1 MNLEPYQFFALAKDI
16 DDLINVYQS
25 VNDKQTVNAV
35 QALTTEKI
43 NTILPE
49 NTTQKAALVEF
60 ILNPHLTKAAAERYL
75 NDLKEQVT
83 PFVVPSSKQVEKI
96 FRKTKK
102 LHLPNFDAM
111 DLKEHTYVG
120 WNDAGQQQKFMLYYD
135 ESGLQGLKGNF
146 SSNILKNVCSICH
159 KTSEVALFLA
169 TTKKGGDGT
178 YTKRG
183 NYICVDSDKCNH
195 QLYDKKQ
202 LLEFVA
208 KVN

>member
-49 NTTQKAALVEF
+49 DSAEKAALVQF

-75 NDLKEQVT
+75 NELKEQVT
-83 PFVVPSSKQVEKI
+83 PFVAPSAKQVEKV

-102 LHLPNFDAM
+102 LRLPNFDAM
-111 DLKEHTYVG
+111 DLKEHTYIG
-120 WNDAGQQQKFMLYYD
+120 WNDPGQQQKFMLYY
-135 ESGLQGLKGNF
+135 ENGALKGLKGNF

-195 QLYDKKQ
+195 QLYDKQQ
-202 LLEFVA
+202 LLDFA
-208 KVN
+208 NKVK

>member
-49 NTTQKAALVEF
+49 DSAKKAALVQF
-60 ILNPHLTKAAAERYL
+60 ILNPHLTKAAAERCL
-75 NDLKEQVT
+75 NELKEQVT
-83 PFVVPSSKQVEKI
+83 PFVAPSAKQVEKV

-102 LHLPNFDAM
+102 LRLPNFDAM
-111 DLKEHTYVG
+111 DLKEHTYIG
-120 WNDAGQQQKFMLYYD
+120 WNDPGQQQKFMLYY
-135 ESGLQGLKGNF
+135 ENGALKGLKGNF

-195 QLYDKKQ
+195 QLYDKQQ
-202 LLEFVA
+202 LLDFA
-208 KVN
+208 NKVK

>member
-1 MNLEPYQFFALAKDI
+1 MKLEPYHYFALAKAI

-43 NTILPE
+43 NEILSE
-49 NTTQKAALVEF
+49 DSTQKEELLQF
-60 ILNPHLTKAAAERYL
+60 ILDPHLTKASAERYL
-75 NDLKEQVT
+75 NGLKEHVT
-83 PFVVPSSKQVEKI
+83 PFVVPSAKQVEKV

-111 DLKEHTYVG
+111 DLKEHTYIG
-120 WNDAGQQQKFMLYYD
+120 WNDPGQQQKFLLYYD
-135 ESGLQGLKGNF
+135 EHGLQGLKGNF
-146 SSNILKNVCSICH
+146 SSNVLKNVCSICH

-178 YTKRG
+178 YTKKG
-183 NYICVDSDKCNH
+183 NYICVDSEKCNH

-202 LLEFVA
+202 LLDFVA
-208 KVN
+208 KVK

>member
-49 NTTQKAALVEF
+49 DSAKKAALVQF

-75 NDLKEQVT
+75 NELKEQVT
-83 PFVVPSSKQVEKI
+83 PFVAPSAKQVEKV

-102 LHLPNFDAM
+102 LRLPNFDAM
-111 DLKEHTYVG
+111 DLKEHTYIG
-120 WNDAGQQQKFMLYYD
+120 WNDPGQQQKFMLYY
-135 ESGLQGLKGNF
+135 ENGALKGLKGNF

-183 NYICVDSDKCNH
+183 NYICVDSNKCNH
-195 QLYDKKQ
+195 QLYDKQQ
-202 LLEFVA
+202 LLDFA
-208 KVN
+208 NKVK

>member
-49 NTTQKAALVEF
+49 DSAKKAALVQF

-75 NDLKEQVT
+75 NELKEQVT
-83 PFVVPSSKQVEKI
+83 PFVAPSAKQVEKV

-102 LHLPNFDAM
+102 LRLPNFDAM
-111 DLKEHTYVG
+111 DLKEHTYIG
-120 WNDAGQQQKFMLYYD
+120 WNDPGQQQKFMLYY
-135 ESGLQGLKGNF
+135 ENGVLKGLKGNF

-195 QLYDKKQ
+195 QLYDKQQ
-202 LLEFVA
+202 LLDFA
-208 KVN
+208 NKVK

>member
-49 NTTQKAALVEF
+49 DSEKKAALVQF

-75 NDLKEQVT
+75 NELKEQVT
-83 PFVVPSSKQVEKI
+83 PFVAPSAKQVEKV

-102 LHLPNFDAM
+102 LRLPNFDAM
-111 DLKEHTYVG
+111 DLKEHTYIG
-120 WNDAGQQQKFMLYYD
+120 WNDPGQQQKFMLYY
-135 ESGLQGLKGNF
+135 ENGALKGLKGNF

-195 QLYDKKQ
+195 QLYDKQQ
-202 LLEFVA
+202 LLDFA
-208 KVN
+208 NKVK

>member
-1 MNLEPYQFFALAKDI
+1 MKLEPYHYFALAKAI

-43 NTILPE
+43 NEILPE
-49 NTTQKAALVEF
+49 DSTQKEELLQF
-60 ILNPHLTKAAAERYL
+60 ILDPHLTKASAERYL
-75 NDLKEQVT
+75 NGLKEHVT
-83 PFVVPSSKQVEKI
+83 PFVAPSAKQVEKV

-111 DLKEHTYVG
+111 DLKEHTYIG
-120 WNDAGQQQKFMLYYD
+120 WNDPGQQQKFLLYYD
-135 ESGLQGLKGNF
+135 EQGLQGLKGNF
-146 SSNILKNVCSICH
+146 SSNVLKNVCSICH

-178 YTKRG
+178 YTKKG
-183 NYICVDSDKCNH
+183 NYICVDSEKCNH

-202 LLEFVA
+202 LLDFVA
-208 KVN
+208 KVK